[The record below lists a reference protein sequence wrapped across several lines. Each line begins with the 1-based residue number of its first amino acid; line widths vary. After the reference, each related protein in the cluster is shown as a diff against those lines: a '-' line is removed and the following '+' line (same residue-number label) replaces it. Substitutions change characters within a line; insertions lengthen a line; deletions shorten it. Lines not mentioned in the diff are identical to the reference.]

1 MIWFIPMFFV
11 HYLKVAIRNL
21 RRTKLFSVINIL
33 GLSIGMATCL
43 LILHYV
49 NFERSYDRFH
59 KDSERIYRLRYE
71 RTSEDGTAVR
81 FASCCPPAV
90 DAIRDVFPEVETI
103 ARIFRNQTVVS
114 LNDQDVKFTEDRMY
128 FVEHGFFQIFHLHF
142 IEGDP
147 VNDIRKASMAFIS
160 RSTAEKYFGAS
171 DPIGKTLNVGGKTDF
186 KVAGVFEDCPPNS
199 HLKLDIIL
207 SYEDIRSLF
216 GPDVLESWGHTGFF
230 TYIRFKEG
238 TDSQAFQ
245 NKMPALVE
253 KSCGELMR
261 AYKVLIEL
269 KLQRLDDIHLTSH
282 FMQEYEING
291 NRDSVNFLMIVAVFI
306 VFMAWINYINLS
318 TAHALTRSKEVGL
331 RKVVGASRRHIITQL
346 FFETLIINLIAITL
360 AVVLVQIFLPS
371 FSRIAGTPLV
381 FVIWEQPLFWI
392 SLSALFLGGIF
403 LSGLYPVAAISSFQP
418 AEVLKGSLG
427 KTPKGMNLRK
437 ILVVFQFVMAL
448 VLLTGTFAVSR
459 QIFFM
464 KNQPLGFDRDHIL
477 VVNAPRIIDES
488 SLKRIDVFKEELL
501 KHSGIQKMCVVTEVP
516 GRQIYWDAGA
526 IHRAGED
533 PGKGKNYQIV
543 GVDYDYLDV
552 FQLKLLHGRNFS
564 KEFPS
569 DNMAL
574 ILNETAV
581 RWMGFESSEA
591 AVGQQVDYW
600 GEFYTVI
607 GVFSDFHQQSPK
619 QAFEPHIYR
628 FIPYGL
634 RWIGKFA
641 IKIDAQNEKESITLV
656 GEQYARFF
664 PENPY
669 EYFFLDD
676 YFNQQYRGD
685 ELFGRCFFP
694 FIPVCYRTGDIRDVG
709 LFGIATYQRG
719 RDTQSPWCNHGKYF
733 ETFGLG
739 FLGVDP
745 YFPVHCLAPD
755 LLGNP
760 TVAEYVCA
768 ENAPPCFT
776 IPHPPGNHHR
786 NHHFDYQFPYRKSGN
801 SGSGG
806 CHQTRMN
813 ILEIFM
819 LSEDFKHLPSP
830 LFSAALNCAR

>member
-1 MIWFIPMFFV
+1 MIFA
-11 HYLKVAIRNL
+11 HYFKVSLRNL
-21 RRTKLFSVINIL
+21 ARIKLFSSINIL

-43 LILHYV
+43 LILHHV

-59 KDSERIYRLRYE
+59 KDSDRIYRLRYE
-71 RTSEDGTAVR
+71 RTSDEGTAVR
-81 FASCCPPAV
+81 FASCCPPAA
-90 DAIRDVFPEVETI
+90 DAIRGVFPEVEII

-114 LNDQDVKFTEDRMY
+114 LTDRDVKYTEDRMY
-128 FVEHGFFQIFHLHF
+128 FAEPDFFQIFRLHF

-147 VNDIRKASMAFIS
+147 LNDIRKASMAFVS

-171 DPIGKTLNVGGKTDF
+171 DPIGKTLHVGGKTDF
-186 KVAGVFEDCPPNS
+186 TVAGIFEDVPQNS
-199 HLKLDIIL
+199 HLKMDIIL
-207 SYEDIRSLF
+207 SYEDIQSLF

-238 TDSQAFQ
+238 TDPQAFQ
-245 NKMPALVE
+245 NKMPDLVE

-269 KLQRLDDIHLTSH
+269 KLQKIEDIHLTSH

-291 NRDSVNFLMIVAVFI
+291 SRDSVNFLLIVAVFI
-306 VFMAWINYINLS
+306 ILMAWINYINLS
-318 TAHALTRSKEVGL
+318 TARALTRSKEVGL

-360 AVVLVQIFLPS
+360 AVVLVQISLPL
-371 FSRIAGTPLV
+371 FSRIAGTPLT

-392 SLSALFLGGIF
+392 ALSALLLGGIF
-403 LSGLYPVAAISSFQP
+403 LSGFYPVAAISSFLP
-418 AEVLKGSLG
+418 VDVLKGSLD

-437 ILVVFQFVMAL
+437 ALVVFQFIMAL
-448 VLLTGTFAVSR
+448 VLLTGTLAVSR

-464 KNQPLGFDRDHIL
+464 KNQDLGFDKDHIF
-477 VVNAPRIIDES
+477 VANAPRILDES
-488 SLKRIDVFKEELL
+488 SLKKIDVFKEELL
-501 KHSGIQKMCVVTEVP
+501 KQSNIQKMCVVTEVP

-543 GVDYDYLDV
+543 GVDYDYVDL

-574 ILNETAV
+574 ILNETAI
-581 RWMGFESSEA
+581 RWMGFESSEKA
-591 AVGQQVDYW
+591 IGQQVDYW

-607 GVFSDFHQQSPK
+607 GVLSDFHQQSPK

-641 IKIDAQNEKESITLV
+641 IKIDAQNVKETIAFIGEK
-656 GEQYARFF
+656 YAQFF

-676 YFNQQYRGD
+676 YFNQQYLGE
-685 ELFGRCFFP
+685 ELFGR
-694 FIPVCYRTGDIRDVG
+694 VVG
-709 LFGIATYQRG
+709 IFSLLAIFVT
-719 RDTQSPWCNHGKYF
+719 
-733 ETFGLG
+733 GLG
-739 FLGVDP
+739 IFGMSAFLALQRTKEIGIRKVLGATSSSILRL
-745 YFPVHCLAPD
+745 LAWD
-755 LLGNP
+755 
-760 TVAEYVCA
+760 
-768 ENAPPCFT
+768 
-776 IPHPPGNHHR
+776 
-786 NHHFDYQFPYRKSGN
+786 
-801 SGSGG
+801 
-806 CHQTRMN
+806 
-813 ILEIFM
+813 FM
-819 LSEDFKHLPSP
+819 LLIFISLIVAWPLAYWGIQKWLDSFAHRMSLSVLLFLVPLVVIVVITSLTISSHIIKAATADPVEAIKHE
-830 LFSAALNCAR
+830 

>member
-1 MIWFIPMFFV
+1 MFFV

-21 RRTKLFSVINIL
+21 KRTKLFSIINIL

-59 KDSERIYRLRYE
+59 KDSERIHRLRYE
-71 RTSEDGTAVR
+71 RTSEEGTAVR
-81 FASCCPPAV
+81 FASCCPPAA
-90 DAIRDVFPEVETI
+90 DAIRGVFPEVETI

-114 LNDQDVKFTEDRMY
+114 LTDRDVKFMEDRMY
-128 FVEHGFFQIFHLHF
+128 FAEPGFFKIFHLKF

-147 VNDIRKASMAFIS
+147 LNDIQKASMAFIS
-160 RSTAEKYFGAS
+160 RSTAEKYFGS
-171 DPIGKTLNVGGKTDF
+171 GDPIGKTLNVGGKTDF
-186 KVAGVFEDCPPNS
+186 TVAGVFEDVAPNS
-199 HLKLDIIL
+199 HLKMDIIL

-230 TYIRFKEG
+230 TYIRFKE
-238 TDSQAFQ
+238 DADPQVFQ
-245 NKMPALVE
+245 NKMPDLVE

-269 KLQRLDDIHLTSH
+269 KLQKLEDIHLTSH
-282 FMQEYEING
+282 YMQEYEING
-291 NRDSVNFLMIVAVFI
+291 SRDSVDFLMIVAVFI
-306 VFMAWINYINLS
+306 VFMAWINYVNLS
-318 TAHALTRSKEVGL
+318 TARALTRSKEVGL

-346 FFETLIINLIAITL
+346 FFETFIVNLFAVVL
-360 AVVLVQIFLPS
+360 ALVLVQIFLPV
-371 FSRIAGTPLV
+371 FSRIAGTPSA
-381 FVIWEQPLFWI
+381 FVIWKQPMFWI
-392 SLSALFLGGIF
+392 SLSILFLGGII
-403 LSGLYPVAAISSFQP
+403 LSGFYPVAAISSFRP

-437 ILVVFQFVMAL
+437 TLVVFQFIMAL

-464 KNQPLGFDRDHIL
+464 KNQDLGFDRDHIL
-477 VVNAPRIIDES
+477 VVNAPRIIDEA

-501 KHSGIQKMCVVTEVP
+501 KQSGIQKMCVVTEVP

-543 GVDYDYLDV
+543 GVDYDYVDL
-552 FQLKLLHGRNFS
+552 FHFKLLYGRNFS

-600 GEFYTVI
+600 GEFFTVI
-607 GVFSDFHQQSPK
+607 GVLSNFHQQSPK
-619 QAFEPHIYR
+619 QAFEPHIFR

-641 IKIDAQNEKESITLV
+641 VKIDSQNVEKTIALV
-656 GEQYARFF
+656 GEEYARFF

-676 YFNQQYRGD
+676 YFNQQYKGD
-685 ELFGRCFFP
+685 ELFGRVIGIFALLA
-694 FIPVCYRTGDIRDVG
+694 
-709 LFGIATYQRG
+709 LFVT
-719 RDTQSPWCNHGKYF
+719 
-733 ETFGLG
+733 GLG
-739 FLGVDP
+739 IFGMSAFLALQRTKEIGIRKVLGATTSSILRLLAWDFLVLILISLFIAWP
-745 YFPVHCLAPD
+745 LTYWGIQKWLDAFAHRMSLSFLIFLAP
-755 LLGNP
+755 LVIIVVVSIL
-760 TVAEYVCA
+760 
-768 ENAPPCFT
+768 T
-776 IPHPPGNHHR
+776 ISSHIVKAASADPV
-786 NHHFDYQFPYRKSGN
+786 DA
-801 SGSGG
+801 
-806 CHQTRMN
+806 
-813 ILEIFM
+813 I
-819 LSEDFKHLPSP
+819 KHE
-830 LFSAALNCAR
+830 